1 MQAKPFLIDGQIVR
15 SLLIFSFSESAVS
28 AIDWL
33 QQQPIQ
39 IALASALIGSVESL
53 SAAEMDGWAI
63 ALLQTKGF
71 DAAVIFHI
79 SSAIALQSSL
89 PLLFSRHTSEDLSV
103 LRIWRRH
110 SQHTASTLPTAGDPH
125 EALLQSIGFYS

>member
-53 SAAEMDGWAI
+53 SAAEMEVAI

-71 DAAVIFHI
+71 DAAVIFI
-79 SSAIALQSSL
+79 SHQRSPYKAAYLCYLAGI
-89 PLLFSRHTSEDLSV
+89 P
-103 LRIWRRH
+103 LRI
-110 SQHTASTLPTAGDPH
+110 SQSCEFGGGILTHCFNPPNSGDPH